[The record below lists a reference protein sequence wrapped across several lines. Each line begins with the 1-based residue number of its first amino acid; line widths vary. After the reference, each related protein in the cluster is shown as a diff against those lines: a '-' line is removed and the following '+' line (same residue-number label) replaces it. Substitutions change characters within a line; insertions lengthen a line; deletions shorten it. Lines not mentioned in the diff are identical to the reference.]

1 MGTYLS
7 KIGVAPKPVHR
18 QDMIPKR
25 LAKRINQVI
34 SSRSMAEKARAL
46 MEEIKME
53 DGLTTAVMLIEAFAT
68 EVFPN
73 RYYTS

>member
-1 MGTYLS
+1 MT
-7 KIGVAPKPVHR
+7 
-18 QDMIPKR
+18 PKR

-34 SSRSMAEKARAL
+34 SSRSMAEKAGTL

-53 DGLTTAVMLIEAFAT
+53 DGLTTAIMLIEAFAT

-73 RYYTS
+73 RYHTS